1 MEEWDCEAVGLVQPP
16 PQSPDCKLFWGRA
29 PLSRDRP
36 CLRGG
41 PLGTDSAV
49 NGGDIFEDPQ
59 CDQKGILLRSQHPRR
74 LPDDTQPLGLQA
86 LQPVPGGQTG
96 LTPTVW
102 ALHSRAAS
110 DLQAASLL
118 PLEKPEGRAM
128 PRASPGASGRGRAAL
143 MQWDVPGVLVSR
155 GLAGPASCSM
165 GLGSQL
171 QLRLRALGSK
181 VGRMGSLAFYSVAL
195 AALALR
201 GCGQITPGGC
211 PSATMRSIFKRNQEP
226 MVAPATTAMPAGPV
240 DNSTESGGAG
250 EGKEDVFAMLK
261 ERFFNEIV
269 KLPLPPW
276 ALIAIAVVTG
286 LLLLTCCFC
295 VCKKCC
301 CKKRKNKKEKS
312 KGAKSAMS
320 MKDMRGGQDDDD
332 AETGLTEGEGEGEEE
347 KEPENLGKLQFSLD
361 YDFQANQLTV
371 GVLQAAELPAL
382 DMGGTS
388 DPYVKV
394 FLLPDKKKKYE
405 TKVHRK
411 TLNPAFNETF
421 TFKVP
426 YQELGGKTLVM
437 AIYDF
442 DRFSK
447 HDIIGEVKV
456 PMNTVDLGQP
466 IEEWRDLQ
474 GGEKEEPEKLGDI
487 CASLRYVPTAGK
499 LTVCILEAKNLKK
512 MDVGGLSD
520 PYVKIHLMQNG
531 KRLKKKKTTV
541 KKKTLNPYFNESF
554 SFEIPFEQIQKVQ
567 VVVTVLDYDK
577 LGKNEAI
584 GKIFVGS
591 NATGTELRHWSDM
604 LANPRRPIAQWHSLK
619 PEEEV
624 DALLG
629 KSK

>member
-1 MEEWDCEAVGLVQPP
+1 M
-16 PQSPDCKLFWGRA
+16 
-29 PLSRDRP
+29 
-36 CLRGG
+36 
-41 PLGTDSAV
+41 LGMGSKKNPESV
-49 NGGDIFEDPQ
+49 V
-59 CDQKGILLRSQHPRR
+59 
-74 LPDDTQPLGLQA
+74 A
-86 LQPVPGGQTG
+86 LEPVSTTMPGGSME
-96 LTPTVW
+96 TVTNTTSL
-102 ALHSRAAS
+102 ADGNK
-110 DLQAASLL
+110 DLFT
-118 PLEKPEGRAM
+118 K
-128 PRASPGASGRGRAAL
+128 
-143 MQWDVPGVLVSR
+143 
-155 GLAGPASCSM
+155 
-165 GLGSQL
+165 
-171 QLRLRALGSK
+171 LRAK
-181 VGRMGSLAFYSVAL
+181 FM
-195 AALALR
+195 
-201 GCGQITPGGC
+201 
-211 PSATMRSIFKRNQEP
+211 
-226 MVAPATTAMPAGPV
+226 
-240 DNSTESGGAG
+240 
-250 EGKEDVFAMLK
+250 
-261 ERFFNEIV
+261 NELNKI
-269 KLPLPPW
+269 PLPPW
-276 ALIAIAVVTG
+276 ALIAIAVVAG
-286 LLLLTCCFC
+286 LLILTCCFC
-295 VCKKCC
+295 ICKKCC
-301 CKKRKNKKEKS
+301 CKKKKNKKEKG
-312 KGAKSAMS
+312 KGMKNAMN
-320 MKDMRGGQDDDD
+320 MKDMKSGNQNKQDDDD
-332 AETGLTEGEGEGEEE
+332 AETGLTEGEGEEEE

-371 GVLQAAELPAL
+371 GILQAAELPAL

-405 TKVHRK
+405 TKVQKK
-411 TLNPAFNETF
+411 TLNPVFNETF
-421 TFKVP
+421 VFKVP

-487 CASLRYVPTAGK
+487 CISLRYVPTAGK

-567 VVVTVLDYDK
+567 VVITVLDYDK

-591 NATGTELRHWSDM
+591 NASGTELRHWSDM

-624 DALLG
+624 DASLG
-629 KSK
+629 KNK